1 MENTAENAIR
11 DCPDREKASPQLMM
25 TTGSTI
31 FLISLHYAK
40 DGSETLDDKVKRL
53 ISKDVQAGNF

>member
-1 MENTAENAIR
+1 MENTTENAIR
-11 DCPDREKASPQLMM
+11 DCPDKGKASPQLMM
-25 TTGSTI
+25 TTGRTT

-40 DGSETLDDKVKRL
+40 DGTETLDDKVKRL